1 MAESCLYQFSASR
14 FHFANLL
21 KVRYCTIR
29 VYVSEF
35 MPAGNIQH
43 PWEEFYEVSTWI
55 SSPGEALDEV
65 IDELD
70 VEVLFGL
77 DGRFIIYDG

>member
-21 KVRYCTIR
+21 EVRYHTIK
-29 VYVSEF
+29 VHILKH
-35 MPAGNIQH
+35 MPARNIQH
-43 PWEEFYEVSTWI
+43 PREEFYEVSTWI

-65 IDELD
+65 IDKLD
-70 VEVLFGL
+70 VAVLFRL
-77 DGRFIIYDG
+77 DRRFVVNDG

>member
-1 MAESCLYQFSASR
+1 MAESCLYQSSASR
-14 FHFANLL
+14 FHFANLRW
-21 KVRYCTIR
+21 VRYCTIR
-29 VYVSEF
+29 VYTSELI
-35 MPAGNIQH
+35 PAGNIPH

-70 VEVLFGL
+70 VAILFGL
-77 DGRFIIYDG
+77 DRRLIINDG